1 MYVLSVVGK
10 SPVLQKTDFLR
21 KRLRRQKLEKVRKE
35 DKREKVISR
44 LLTAGSDLRC

>member
-1 MYVLSVVGK
+1 M
-10 SPVLQKTDFLR
+10 DFAREKEMRMR